1 MGSHNPCAPGFP
13 LFFLLLLLLPPLFR
27 AGSHP
32 YHRPGWKIFNR
43 LGMSSRFLHHRRG
56 PGGKHWRQS
65 HEQECQGS
73 FDLYIILDKS
83 GSVNNNWI
91 DIYNFVE
98 ELVKKFQRPN
108 TRMSFILYS
117 GDGVT
122 LMPLTSDREEIRK
135 GLENLQQV
143 IPAGDTNMQEGLK
156 RANEQIQRMN
166 SGDQKTASMI
176 IAMTDGTLVP
186 EAFELSKNEAAK
198 ARQMGATIYTV
209 GVKDYQKDQ
218 EGVHGGFPRNP
229 LQLRGSPNSY
239 QATIT
244 GQGFHNAKSED
255 EVICRFHINKN
266 NVVDE
271 KAVSMEEN
279 KIICPV
285 PVIENAERYISVE
298 VSLTNG
304 KNFIGNKLNMST
316 KHCVKKK
323 LKNLHLRDTEHR
335 PKHRILPGTLPVQP
349 SNNNN
354 VTINAPI
361 YLIVLLAL
369 LLALCLLWC
378 CWRYCCRRYKEP
390 PPVKESEDHPCP
402 PPPPPP
408 PINTCPTVIVSCC
421 GCGCSNGVECNMNGL
436 CNLIQPACHQV
447 PVMWCRT
454 RNQRRCPKLA
464 LVNPRCGPVP
474 CGSRVCLRPS
484 RECFHVAPQPCNPRI
499 CLQASQD
506 CIRIPQAPCSP
517 RICLGPS
524 QSLLQCCRLPT
535 RYSSSLSRTLPLLSP
550 IKRKSLCLSRSQ
562 PRRPCSK

>member
-43 LGMSSRFLHHRRG
+43 LGMNSRFLHHRRG

-65 HEQECQGS
+65 HEQECQRS
-73 FDLYIILDKS
+73 FNLYIILDKS
-83 GSVNNNWI
+83 GSVGNNWI
-91 DIYNFVE
+91 DIYSFVE

-108 TRMSFILYS
+108 MRMSFILYS

-135 GLENLQQV
+135 GLDKLQQV

-166 SGDQKTASMI
+166 SGDQKTASII
-176 IAMTDGTLVP
+176 IAMTDGTLLP
-186 EAFELSKNEAAK
+186 EAFELSKSEAAK

-218 EGVHGGFPRNP
+218 LEVIADRPEYAFGVDTGFKDLKGIVNSLGPKSCIEITSVEP
-229 LQLRGSPNSY
+229 SSVCVGNSY

-244 GQGFHNAKSED
+244 GQGFHNAKSKD

-266 NVVDE
+266 NIVEE
-271 KAVSMEEN
+271 KAISMEEN

-285 PVIENAERYISVE
+285 PVTEDAQQYISLE

-304 KNFIGNKLNMST
+304 KNFIVNKLNMST

-323 LKNLHLRDTEHR
+323 LKNLHLRDTELR
-335 PKHRILPGTLPVQP
+335 PKHRILPNPLPVQNLLPQLPQLPQP
-349 SNNNN
+349 SNNN
-354 VTINAPI
+354 VTIDAPI

-369 LLALCLLWC
+369 LLALALLWC
-378 CWRYCCRRYKEP
+378 WWRYCCRRCKEP
-390 PPVKESEDHPCP
+390 PPVKQSEDLPPSCP

-421 GCGCSNGVECNMNGL
+421 GCGCGNGVETNAG
-436 CNLIQPACHQV
+436 
-447 PVMWCRT
+447 
-454 RNQRRCPKLA
+454 K
-464 LVNPRCGPVP
+464 
-474 CGSRVCLRPS
+474 
-484 RECFHVAPQPCNPRI
+484 
-499 CLQASQD
+499 
-506 CIRIPQAPCSP
+506 
-517 RICLGPS
+517 
-524 QSLLQCCRLPT
+524 RL
-535 RYSSSLSRTLPLLSP
+535 
-550 IKRKSLCLSRSQ
+550 
-562 PRRPCSK
+562 

>member
-43 LGMSSRFLHHRRG
+43 LGMNSRFLHHRRG

-65 HEQECQGS
+65 HEQECQRS
-73 FDLYIILDKS
+73 FDLYIILD
-83 GSVNNNWI
+83 N
-91 DIYNFVE
+91 
-98 ELVKKFQRPN
+98 PN
-108 TRMSFILYS
+108 MRMSFILYS

-122 LMPLTSDREEIRK
+122 LMPLTSDRWRI
-135 GLENLQQV
+135 
-143 IPAGDTNMQEGLK
+143 
-156 RANEQIQRMN
+156 
-166 SGDQKTASMI
+166 
-176 IAMTDGTLVP
+176 
-186 EAFELSKNEAAK
+186 EAKP
-198 ARQMGATIYTV
+198 
-209 GVKDYQKDQ
+209 D
-218 EGVHGGFPRNP
+218 
-229 LQLRGSPNSY
+229 SY

-244 GQGFHNAKSED
+244 GQGFHNAKSKD

-266 NVVDE
+266 NIVEE
-271 KAVSMEEN
+271 KAISMEEN

-285 PVIENAERYISVE
+285 PVTEDAEQYISLE

-304 KNFIGNKLNMST
+304 KNFIVNKLNMST
-316 KHCVKKK
+316 KHC
-323 LKNLHLRDTEHR
+323 
-335 PKHRILPGTLPVQP
+335 P
-349 SNNNN
+349 SNNN
-354 VTINAPI
+354 VTIDAPI

-369 LLALCLLWC
+369 LLALALLWC
-378 CWRYCCRRYKEP
+378 WWRYCCRRCKEP
-390 PPVKESEDHPCP
+390 PPVKQSEDLPPSCP

-421 GCGCSNGVECNMNGL
+421 GCGCGNGIECNTNGL
-436 CNLIQPACHQV
+436 CNIIQPACHQV

-474 CGSRVCLRPS
+474 CGSRVCLQPS
-484 RECFHVAPQPCNPRI
+484 RECFHIAPQPCNPRI

-550 IKRKSLCLSRSQ
+550 IKRKFLCPSRSQ